1 MACGTEVCKYFWCLS
16 VYDIGYDI
24 GTEYYTITNIVPDIV
39 PMYIVICASLS
50 SIPTMFGGFYVPKK
64 LTAIV
69 DNVALD
75 HTR

>member
-1 MACGTEVCKYFWCLS
+1 MISDTIS
-16 VYDIGYDI
+16 VQN
-24 GTEYYTITNIVPDIV
+24 ITLQPTSYPISY

-50 SIPTMFGGFYVPKK
+50 SIPAMFGGSYVLNK